1 MKYTKISLKN
11 MNILFTSKQ
20 FNNCKQIKTR
30 DKILNFELDKILE
43 SMDYNSEN
51 LLKIDFKYI
60 NNKEKQENIKIFVL
74 MQA

>member
-1 MKYTKISLKN
+1 

-20 FNNCKQIKTR
+20 FNNYKQIKTR

>member
-1 MKYTKISLKN
+1 
-11 MNILFTSKQ
+11 
-20 FNNCKQIKTR
+20 
-30 DKILNFELDKILE
+30 
-43 SMDYNSEN
+43 MDYNSEN